1 MFDFYLQSAKWIDRI
16 LMVNRENFGGA
27 HMSSIVVVGT
37 QWGDEGKGKITDFLA
52 EQADVIARFS
62 GGNNAGHTIQFG
74 GETYKLHLVP
84 SGIFYKDKLAVIGNG
99 VVVDP
104 VALLKEL
111 DGLNERG
118 ISTSNLR
125 ISNRAQ
131 VILPYHLA
139 QDEYEE
145 RRRGDNKIGTTKK
158 GIGPAYVDKAQR
170 IGIRMADLLEKE
182 TFERRLKENIEIKD
196 AYFKGMFNE
205 SCPRFDEMFD
215 EYYAAGQRLKEFVMD
230 TAKTLDDAFVA
241 NEKVL
246 FEGAQGVMLDI
257 DHGTYPFVTSSNPI
271 AGNVT
276 VGTGVGP
283 TFVSKV
289 IGVCK
294 AYTSRVGDGPFPTE
308 LFDEDGHH
316 IREVGREYG
325 TTTGRPRRVGWFDSV
340 VLRHSRRVSGI
351 TDLSINSI
359 DVLTGLDTV
368 KICTAYE
375 LDDEEITEYPAN
387 LDQLRRCKPIFEELP
402 GWKED
407 ITSCRTLEE
416 LPDNA
421 RKYLER
427 ISELCNVKISIFS
440 VGPDREQTN
449 LLEQLW

>member
-1 MFDFYLQSAKWIDRI
+1 
-16 LMVNRENFGGA
+16 
-27 HMSSIVVVGT
+27 MSSIVVVGT

-118 ISTSNLR
+118 ISTDKLR

-182 TFERRLKENIEIKD
+182 TFERRLKENIEYKN

-205 SCPRFDEMFD
+205 TCPTFDEIFD
-215 EYYAAGQRLKEFVMD
+215 EYYAAGQRLKDYVTD
-230 TAKTLDDAFVA
+230 TAKILDDANVA
-241 NEKVL
+241 DEKVL

-257 DHGTYPFVTSSNPI
+257 DHGTYPFVTSSNPV

-283 TFVSKV
+283 TSVSKV

-294 AYTSRVGDGPFPTE
+294 SYTSRVGDGPFPTE

-375 LDDEEITEYPAN
+375 LDGEKITEYPAN

-402 GWKED
+402 GWTED
-407 ITSCRTLEE
+407 ITGCRSLDE
-416 LPDNA
+416 LPENA
-421 RKYLER
+421 RNYLER
-427 ISELCNVKISIFS
+427 ISELCGVHISIFS

>member
-1 MFDFYLQSAKWIDRI
+1 
-16 LMVNRENFGGA
+16 
-27 HMSSIVVVGT
+27 MSSIVVVGT

-74 GETYKLHLVP
+74 RETYKLHLVP

-118 ISTSNLR
+118 ISTDNLR

-182 TFERRLKENIEIKD
+182 TFERRLKENIEYKN

-205 SCPRFDEMFD
+205 TCPTFDEIFD
-215 EYYAAGQRLKEFVMD
+215 EYYAAGQRLKDYVTD
-230 TAKTLDDAFVA
+230 TAKILDDANVA
-241 NEKVL
+241 DEKVL

-257 DHGTYPFVTSSNPI
+257 DHGTYPFVTSSNPV

-283 TFVSKV
+283 TSVSKV

-294 AYTSRVGDGPFPTE
+294 SYTSRVGDGPFPTE

-375 LDDEEITEYPAN
+375 LDGEKITEYPAN

-402 GWKED
+402 GWTED
-407 ITSCRTLEE
+407 ITGCRSLDE
-416 LPDNA
+416 LPENA
-421 RKYLER
+421 RNYLER
-427 ISELCNVKISIFS
+427 ISELCGVHISIFS

>member
-1 MFDFYLQSAKWIDRI
+1 
-16 LMVNRENFGGA
+16 
-27 HMSSIVVVGT
+27 MSSIVVVGT

-52 EQADVIARFS
+52 EQSDVIARFS

-118 ISTSNLR
+118 IPTSNLR

-145 RRRGDNKIGTTKK
+145 RLRGDNKIGTTKK
-158 GIGPAYVDKAQR
+158 GIGPAYVDKVQR

-182 TFERRLKENIEIKD
+182 TFERLLKSNIEYKQ

-205 SCPRFDEMFD
+205 TCPSFDDIFE
-215 EYYAAGQRLKEFVMD
+215 EYYAAGQRLKEFVTD
-230 TAKTLDDAFVA
+230 TSKILDDAFVA
-241 NEKVL
+241 DEKVL

-375 LDDEEITEYPAN
+375 LDGKEITEYPAN
-387 LDQLRRCKPIFEELP
+387 LDQLKRCKPIFEELP
-402 GWKED
+402 GWTED
-407 ITSCRTLEE
+407 VTSVRTLEE
-416 LPDNA
+416 LPENA

-427 ISELCNVKISIFS
+427 ISELCNVQILSS
-440 VGPDREQTN
+440 
-449 LLEQLW
+449 QLSR

>member
-1 MFDFYLQSAKWIDRI
+1 
-16 LMVNRENFGGA
+16 
-27 HMSSIVVVGT
+27 MSSIVVVGT

-52 EQADVIARFS
+52 EQSDVIARFS

-118 ISTSNLR
+118 IPTSNLR

-145 RRRGDNKIGTTKK
+145 RLRGDNKIGTTKK
-158 GIGPAYVDKAQR
+158 GIGPAYVDKVQR

-182 TFERRLKENIEIKD
+182 TFERLLKSNIEYKQ

-205 SCPRFDEMFD
+205 TCPSFDDIFE
-215 EYYAAGQRLKEFVMD
+215 EYYAAGQRLKEFVTD
-230 TAKTLDDAFVA
+230 TSKILDDAFVA
-241 NEKVL
+241 DEKVL

-375 LDDEEITEYPAN
+375 LDGKEITEYPAN
-387 LDQLRRCKPIFEELP
+387 LDQLKRCKPIFEELP
-402 GWKED
+402 GWTED
-407 ITSCRTLEE
+407 VTSVRTLEE
-416 LPDNA
+416 LPENA

-427 ISELCNVKISIFS
+427 ISEFCNVQISIFS

-449 LLEQLW
+449 LLKELW

>member
-1 MFDFYLQSAKWIDRI
+1 
-16 LMVNRENFGGA
+16 
-27 HMSSIVVVGT
+27 MSSIVVVGT

-62 GGNNAGHTIQFG
+62 GGNNAGHTIKFG

-84 SGIFYKDKLAVIGNG
+84 SGIFYKEKLAVIGNG
-99 VVVDP
+99 VVIDP

-118 ISTSNLR
+118 ISTDNLR

-131 VILPYHLA
+131 VILPYHIK

-145 RRRGDNKIGTTKK
+145 ERRGDNKIGTTKK
-158 GIGPAYVDKAQR
+158 GIGTAYVDKAQR
-170 IGIRMADLLEKE
+170 IGIRVADLLDKE
-182 TFERRLKENIEIKD
+182 TFEKLLKENIEYKS
-196 AYFKGMFNE
+196 AYFKGMFDKA
-205 SCPRFDEMFD
+205 CPSFEEIF
-215 EYYAAGQRLKEFVMD
+215 ETYYAAGQRLAAFVTD
-230 TAKTLDDAFVA
+230 TAKVLDDAFVA
-241 NEKVL
+241 EEKVL

-257 DHGTYPFVTSSNPI
+257 DHGTYPFVTSSNPV

-276 VGTGVGP
+276 VGGGVGP
-283 TFVSKV
+283 TYVSKV

-308 LFDEDGHH
+308 LFDDDGHH

-340 VLRHSRRVSGI
+340 VLRHSRRASGI

-359 DVLTGLDTV
+359 DVLTGLKEV

-375 LDDEEITEYPAN
+375 LDGKEITEYPAN
-387 LDQLRRCKPIFEELP
+387 LNDLQRCKPIFETLP
-402 GWKED
+402 GWTED
-407 ITSCRTLEE
+407 VTSCRSLDE

-421 RKYLER
+421 RRYLER
-427 ISELCNVKISIFS
+427 ISELCDVQISIFS
-440 VGPDREQTN
+440 VGPDRNQTN
-449 LLEQLW
+449 LLKSLW

>member
-1 MFDFYLQSAKWIDRI
+1 
-16 LMVNRENFGGA
+16 
-27 HMSSIVVVGT
+27 MSSIVVVGT

-118 ISTSNLR
+118 VSTSNLR

-182 TFERRLKENIEIKD
+182 TFERRLKENIEVKN

-205 SCPRFDEMFD
+205 TCPRFDEIFD
-215 EYYAAGQRLKEFVMD
+215 EYYAAGQRLKEFVTD
-230 TAKTLDDAFVA
+230 TSKILDDAFVA
-241 NEKVL
+241 EEKVL

-257 DHGTYPFVTSSNPI
+257 DHGTYPFVTSSNPV

-308 LFDEDGHH
+308 LFDENGHH

-375 LDDEEITEYPAN
+375 LDGEEITEYPAN
-387 LDQLRRCKPIFEELP
+387 LDQLRRCKPIFE
-402 GWKED
+402 
-407 ITSCRTLEE
+407 
-416 LPDNA
+416 
-421 RKYLER
+421 YLER
-427 ISELCNVKISIFS
+427 ISELCNVRISIFS
-440 VGPDREQTN
+440 VGPDRDQTN